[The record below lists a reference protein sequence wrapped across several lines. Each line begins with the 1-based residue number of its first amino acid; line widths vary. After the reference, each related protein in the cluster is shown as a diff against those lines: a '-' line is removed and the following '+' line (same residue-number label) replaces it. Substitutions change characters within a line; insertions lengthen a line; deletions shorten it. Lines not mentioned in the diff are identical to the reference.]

1 MGELNKPRKVVF
13 DDYNKSRKDVFNE
26 NGEQADPNK
35 PKNVVFDDDNEQA
48 DFDTEKNAAVEM
60 NHKWESF
67 NLKPELVKGIYAVGF
82 ENPSFIQKK
91 AIPIIMSRKDLR
103 AQAQSGTGKTGAFVI
118 GSLQCIDETVRTTQC
133 LVLTPTR
140 EIAAQNAAKFKE
152 IGAYMNIA
160 VCLLAGGSSVKADIE
175 ALSANPHIVVG
186 TPGRINHMLE
196 ENHLKTG
203 NISTFILDEADEM
216 LKAGFEDKVRDIFL
230 KLTRDPVQ
238 TLLFSATYDMNV
250 LNVIKN
256 IVENPVE
263 IDLRNEDQTLQG
275 IKQLFVCIGASE
287 VVGYSPIAREKEV
300 MLKVHTLI
308 DIFKNQTLSQVMIFM
323 NRKTDAA
330 LVHKTLNENG
340 YPCEIITSDLDQSER
355 NKTLDEFKQGRKR
368 ILVSSG
374 LCKRGIDVQALS
386 VVVCLDVPRMED
398 CNDYIHRVGRSGR
411 YGRKGIAL
419 HILNKEELDQLQQIG
434 TYFGSVITPL
444 QQGFNFKQ

>member
-1 MGELNKPRKVVF
+1 MGEVNKTRKVVF
-13 DDYNKSRKDVFNE
+13 DDEDEEVRPEASGQGMD
-26 NGEQADPNK
+26 
-35 PKNVVFDDDNEQA
+35 
-48 DFDTEKNAAVEM
+48 M

-67 NLKPELVKGIYAVGF
+67 SLKPELVKGIYAVGF

-91 AIPIIMSRKDLR
+91 AIPIVISKRDLR
-103 AQAQSGTGKTGAFVI
+103 AQAQSGTGKTGAFVV
-118 GSLQCIDETVRTTQC
+118 GALQRIDESVRAPQC

-140 EIAAQNAAKFKE
+140 EIAAQNAAKFRE
-152 IGAYMNIA
+152 IGAYMNIS
-160 VCLLAGGSSVKADIE
+160 VCLLAGGTSVKADIDT
-175 ALSANPHIVVG
+175 LNANPHVIVG

-196 ENHLKTG
+196 EGHLRTG
-203 NISTFILDEADEM
+203 GINIFILDEADEM
-216 LKAGFEDKVRDIFL
+216 LKAGFEDKVRDIYL
-230 KLTRDPVQ
+230 KLTNESVQ
-238 TLLFSATYDMNV
+238 TLLFSATYDQNE
-250 LNVIKN
+250 LNIIKN

-287 VVGYSPIAREKEV
+287 AVGYSPIAREKEV

-323 NRKTDAA
+323 NRKSDAA

-355 NKTLDEFKQGRKR
+355 NKTLEEFKQGRKR

-398 CNDYIHRVGRSGR
+398 RNDYIHRVGRSGR

-419 HILNKEELDQLQQIG
+419 HILNKEELDQLQQIA
-434 TYFGSVITPL
+434 TNFNSVITPL